1 MGCYINPQHE
11 QSKEEWLLIHG
22 KVVGSIHVPDGCCLP
37 DRRSDTSGPKIPSGI
52 PAWEKFSPGSLPVVL
67 ISNGPFTAAAVA
79 YCKKEYEEFTEH
91 ESDAR
96 LRIIYEASI
105 SDLLEVSDLQNFEIK
120 SPSPTP
126 KSTSDEHR
134 KILWNKSK
142 ST

>member
-1 MGCYINPQHE
+1 MGCYVNPPRG
-11 QSKEEWLLIHG
+11 QSKEEWLTLHG
-22 KVVGSIHVPDGCCLP
+22 KTVGSIHVPDGVG
-37 DRRSDTSGPKIPSGI
+37 DVSGHKIPAGI

-67 ISNGPFTAAAVA
+67 VDNGPFTAAAVA
-79 YCKKEYEEFTEH
+79 YCKKEYIEH

-105 SDLLEVSDLQNFEIK
+105 SDLLEVSDLQNFKIQ
-120 SPSPTP
+120 SPRPAPQNS
-126 KSTSDEHR
+126 SDDHR